1 MKLDTI
7 WGNSNTLGA
16 GYCWTTLVWFLFH
29 HAVFAH
35 RFDEG
40 ADFEVT
46 HEHLVVA
53 GAVQAGLVCPD
64 LLSLFVPLVL
74 VVTS

>member
-1 MKLDTI
+1 MGASDGRTALIRVLLDHTV
-7 WGNSNTLGA
+7 L
-16 GYCWTTLVWFLFH
+16 
-29 HAVFAH
+29 AH
-35 RFDEG
+35 WFDEG

-46 HEHLVVA
+46 HEHLVVT
-53 GAVQAGLVCPD
+53 GAVQTRLVCPD